1 MQKIWMKAAY
11 RGWIWSRKSDNSLSE
26 KYIGSSA
33 YWFKEME
40 KDDCNFEKCVLGVIT
55 VIDRTNAPHL
65 ESSENEKSNER

>member
-1 MQKIWMKAAY
+1 
-11 RGWIWSRKSDNSLSE
+11 
-26 KYIGSSA
+26 
-33 YWFKEME
+33 ME